1 MSKQEIKNLYN
12 TMLNSGDLFEVY
24 PGLSGD
30 WKLDKD
36 KFIEQYNLNQ
46 EFILDDDF
54 SDLFLS
60 KEEDDY
66 LED

>member
-1 MSKQEIKNLYN
+1 
-12 TMLNSGDLFEVY
+12 MLNSGDLFEVY

-60 KEEDDY
+60 KEEEDDY